1 MGQRFRDVDST
12 LLYDGRRRRAAFW
25 MRYWL
30 CPASNLAP
38 APGFAATPRL
48 RSSRLRRGPIIIG
61 GLPFDRGRRLHNASG
76 NRACKIAQVPP
87 RAHFGTG
94 ASQGRGPRPRTGSLA
109 ARGSTPE
116 RSHKRAAH
124 R

>member
-38 APGFAATPRL
+38 APGFAAMCLPRHAW
-48 RSSRLRRGPIIIG
+48 LRRGSIIIG
-61 GLPFDRGRRLHNASG
+61 RLPSDRGRRLPNAS
-76 NRACKIAQVPP
+76 
-87 RAHFGTG
+87 
-94 ASQGRGPRPRTGSLA
+94 RGLVGQ
-109 ARGSTPE
+109 
-116 RSHKRAAH
+116 
-124 R
+124 

>member
-38 APGFAATPRL
+38 APGFVSCRCHGMHGYVGAPLAPEGCLRL
-48 RSSRLRRGPIIIG
+48 RAPRVQRLVEG
-61 GLPFDRGRRLHNASG
+61 
-76 NRACKIAQVPP
+76 
-87 RAHFGTG
+87 
-94 ASQGRGPRPRTGSLA
+94 
-109 ARGSTPE
+109 
-116 RSHKRAAH
+116 
-124 R
+124 

>member
-38 APGFAATPRL
+38 APGFAADASSTAFTVPEGLSCCWSFHLGPGAPRVPRL
-48 RSSRLRRGPIIIG
+48 VGASRAKS
-61 GLPFDRGRRLHNASG
+61 NSA
-76 NRACKIAQVPP
+76 A
-87 RAHFGTG
+87 RAH
-94 ASQGRGPRPRTGSLA
+94 
-109 ARGSTPE
+109 
-116 RSHKRAAH
+116 
-124 R
+124 

>member
-38 APGFAATPRL
+38 APGFAATPRP
-48 RSSRLRRGPIIIG
+48 RSSR
-61 GLPFDRGRRLHNASG
+61 FW
-76 NRACKIAQVPP
+76 
-87 RAHFGTG
+87 
-94 ASQGRGPRPRTGSLA
+94 
-109 ARGSTPE
+109 RGSF
-116 RSHKRAAH
+116 AAGCFTFDLGL
-124 R
+124 RL